1 MPISGRAYFTEN
13 IHHLKLVG
21 VKPHTFKSVYLR
33 DGAVVLHKRADSTI
47 WQVRFKLYDRRWHVM
62 STKQHDLDYA
72 KQAACEMYDEARFRE
87 RYGLAPTRRKF
98 HAIAEVTV
106 KDLSAEIKAGI
117 KPSTNTDYIRVIN
130 KYFVPFF
137 GERYLENI
145 NERHISEYEVWRN
158 TLMKRAPLVSTLA
171 THASAW
177 NRIVGTAIQR
187 GWISSQVPIPKM
199 SRRGAKGKSRPA
211 FTEKEINFLLE
222 YLEDYSQGGH
232 SQLARDMRVLLR
244 DYIELL
250 VGTGMRSGTESM
262 NIKWQHIERYT
273 DKKTGLKYLRIWV
286 TGKTGGMHL
295 IARARVEQALIRLIG
310 RVKDF
315 KGMTLDEVLSKR
327 MDRHI
332 FQLPD
337 GRAVK
342 SFHTTFGW
350 LMKASGLLKD
360 VASGENR
367 TLYSLRH
374 TYATLS
380 LMSGDMDIHTLA
392 KQMGTSVG
400 MIERHYSKLTATLA
414 ANRLS

>member
-1 MPISGRAYFTEN
+1 
-13 IHHLKLVG
+13 
-21 VKPHTFKSVYLR
+21 
-33 DGAVVLHKRADSTI
+33 
-47 WQVRFKLYDRRWHVM
+47 
-62 STKQHDLDYA
+62 
-72 KQAACEMYDEARFRE
+72 
-87 RYGLAPTRRKF
+87 
-98 HAIAEVTV
+98 
-106 KDLSAEIKAGI
+106 
-117 KPSTNTDYIRVIN
+117 
-130 KYFVPFF
+130 
-137 GERYLENI
+137 
-145 NERHISEYEVWRN
+145 
-158 TLMKRAPLVSTLA
+158 
-171 THASAW
+171 
-177 NRIVGTAIQR
+177 
-187 GWISSQVPIPKM
+187 M

-273 DKKTGLKYLRIWV
+273 DKKTELKYLRIWV

-295 IARARVEQALIRLIG
+295 IARARVEQALIRLFG

-350 LMKASGLLKD
+350 LMKASVLLKD

-374 TYATLS
+374 TYATQVQ
-380 LMSGDMDIHTLA
+380 HFA
-392 KQMGTSVG
+392 SVS
-400 MIERHYSKLTATLA
+400 Y
-414 ANRLS
+414 